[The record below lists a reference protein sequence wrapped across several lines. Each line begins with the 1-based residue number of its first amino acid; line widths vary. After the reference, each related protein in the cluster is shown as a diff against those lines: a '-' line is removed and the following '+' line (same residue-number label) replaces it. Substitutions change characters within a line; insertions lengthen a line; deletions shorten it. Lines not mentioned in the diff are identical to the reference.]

1 MTYLQDLSDGKE
13 RLEDQ
18 MVSWDQIQNTKD
30 EVTTWLD
37 TVVQKLE
44 QNSSSF
50 GDSGAVKTN
59 LQKYRVS
66 LDLNTLLII
75 DYVELSVCI
84 LNHKFN

>member
-44 QNSSSF
+44 QNSTSF

-66 LDLNTLLII
+66 IDLNTLLII
-75 DYVELSVCI
+75 DYVELSTNLI
-84 LNHKFN
+84 HINL